1 MKNFLK
7 YLPLGLALLSMQSA
21 IAGSA
26 STSEKSA
33 FAQDAELSRAE
44 VQADLAIWKRAGMD
58 QFWRVQPTPNTF
70 SRDYRMAKAA
80 YKRHRNASAYTSTE
94 ELLKGKAGSGKCK
107 FRG

>member
-7 YLPLGLALLSMQSA
+7 YLPLGLALISMQSA

-58 QFWRVQPTPNTF
+58 KFWRGNQTPNTF
-70 SRDYRMAKAA
+70 SREYRMAQAE
-80 YKRHRNASAYTSTE
+80 YQRMRNGTE
-94 ELLKGKAGSGKCK
+94 YQQELQ
-107 FRG
+107 RRTQ